1 MTHAP
6 EPYRSTPIFD
16 AETLPTALRRAHCTK
31 PGVWGRLDVL
41 KGSVRY
47 VIEETGEEMVL
58 NAGDFVIILPEQMHH
73 VEPLGDMQM
82 QVGFYNVDP
91 EASAVVSKF

>member
-1 MTHAP
+1 
-6 EPYRSTPIFD
+6 
-16 AETLPTALRRAHCTK
+16 
-31 PGVWGRLDVL
+31 
-41 KGSVRY
+41 
-47 VIEETGEEMVL
+47 MVL

-91 EASAVVSKF
+91 EASAVVGLF